1 MMMSVDKISSEAE
14 IARDISHMKCFL
26 LLFDSLGYMRRP
38 KLVSSH
44 FLKDQ

>member
-1 MMMSVDKISSEAE
+1 MMSVDKISSEAE

-26 LLFDSLGYMRRP
+26 LFFDSFYIRHP

-44 FLKDQ
+44 FFRDQQP